1 MHSLVLEEVATD
13 ENFNEDGY
21 LACNPDVASAVTA
34 GTLES
39 GLEHFLH
46 WGKTERRRLRVGQET
61 LADLKRQKLARIRPL
76 LEPSIPHIET
86 QTHFNFL
93 TEALQSEFRIV
104 DTTNVSSNPY
114 GPSVT
119 DIFRR
124 HGDGLVLDVGAGNRL
139 NYFSNVVNY
148 EIVAYDSTDVLGV
161 GEVLPFVDE
170 AFDAI
175 VSISVLE
182 HVKDPW
188 RCARE
193 MIRVLKKGGE
203 LFVGV
208 PFNAPL
214 HGYPHHY
221 YKMTHQGLRNLFD
234 HTLSIEK
241 QDVLDSALPIWNLTW
256 YLGSWTAGL
265 EGTTREEFL
274 QMKVGDLIGEPVT
287 YLSKGIVRE
296 LSRDKNLEL
305 AACTALWARKPT

>member
-1 MHSLVLEEVATD
+1 
-13 ENFNEDGY
+13 
-21 LACNPDVASAVTA
+21 VASAVAA
-34 GTLES
+34 GTLGS
-39 GLEHFLH
+39 GRYHFLH
-46 WGKTERRRLRVGQET
+46 WGKTERRMLKVGRET
-61 LADLKRQKLARIRPL
+61 LIQQKRQKLEKIRPL
-76 LEPSIPHIET
+76 LDPSIPRVET

-93 TEALQSEFRIV
+93 TEALEREFRIV

-124 HGDGLVLDVGAGNRL
+124 HCDGLVLDVGAGKRL
-139 NYFSNVVNY
+139 SCFSNVVNY

-170 AFDAI
+170 SFDAI

-203 LFVGV
+203 LFVEA
-208 PFNAPL
+208 PFNTPL

-221 YKMTHQGLRNLFD
+221 YNMTHQGLRNLFD
-234 HTLSIEK
+234 HALLIEK

-256 YLGSWTAGL
+256 YLGSWAAGL
-265 EGTTREEFL
+265 EGATREEFL

-296 LSRDKNLEL
+296 LSRDKNFEL
-305 AACTALWARKPT
+305 AACTALWARKLT